1 MQLVEQHLIK
11 PNNPFY
17 KECDSLCFKSK
28 NLYNASLYKVRQEFI
43 HNKTNI
49 LFQLYHLIKTSEEYK
64 ALPAKVSA
72 SILISLNLNFK
83 AFFAVLD
90 SYKNNPSKFK
100 GKPRMP
106 NYLDKETGRFF
117 VSYTN
122 QAISKKVFDKV
133 GKIKLSQSNIEFE
146 TKIKN
151 FKDINCIGIIP
162 RNGYYV
168 IQVTYTI
175 PDVKLKED
183 NTRYIALDLGINNL
197 ATLTSN
203 TKEVNPLIFNGKPL
217 KSINQYYNKKKAN
230 IHSTLEKRNKKKSS
244 KRLNRL
250 ELKRKNKL
258 DHKLHEISKD
268 IVKIALTN
276 NINTIVIGKNKEWK
290 QEINLGKRNNQSF
303 NNIPHSRFI
312 DMIKY
317 KCEMSGIN
325 VIEREES
332 YTSKASFIDN
342 DIIPT
347 FNKKNKTSHEFSGK
361 RIKRGLYKSKEGKII
376 NADVNGLYNI
386 LRKAFPNAFI
396 NCNGI
401 ESVRVHPTMHIRN
414 NILVKL
420 N

>member
-11 PNNPFY
+11 SNNPFY
-17 KECDSLCFKSK
+17 KECDNLCFNSK
-28 NLYNASLYKVRQEFI
+28 NLYNACLYKVRQEFI

-49 LFQLYHLIKTSEEYK
+49 LFQLYHLMKTTEQYK
-64 ALPAKVSA
+64 VLPAKISSA
-72 SILISLNLNFK
+72 VLISVNLNFK
-83 AFFAVLD
+83 AFFAALD

-106 NYLDKETGRFF
+106 GYLDKENGRFF

-133 GKIKLSQSNIEFE
+133 HKIKLSQANIEFK
-146 TKIKN
+146 TKIKD
-151 FKDINCIGIIP
+151 FKDINCVRIIP
-162 RNGYYV
+162 HNGYYTIEV
-168 IQVTYTI
+168 VYTV
-175 PDVKLKED
+175 PDKVRLND

-197 ATLTSN
+197 VTLTSN

-230 IHSTLEKRNKKKSS
+230 IKSTLEKRNKKKSG
-244 KRLNRL
+244 KRLHRL
-250 ELKRKNKL
+250 ELKRKNTL

-268 IVKIALTN
+268 IVKIVN
-276 NINTIVIGKNKEWK
+276 DNEINTIVIGKNKEWK
-290 QEINLGKRNNQSF
+290 QEINLGKSNNQIF

-347 FNKKNKTSHEFSGK
+347 FNKKNKTSHVFSGK
-361 RIKRGLYKSKEGKII
+361 RIKRGLYKSKNGKII
-376 NADVNGLYNI
+376 NADVNGSYNI
-386 LRKAFPNAFI
+386 LRKAFPNAFS

-401 ESVRVHPTMHIRN
+401 EGVRVHPTMHIRN
-414 NILVKL
+414 NILVKF

>member
-11 PNNPFY
+11 SNNLFY
-17 KECDSLCFKSK
+17 KECDGLCFKSK
-28 NLYNASLYKVRQEFI
+28 NLYNSCLYKIKQEYI
-43 HNKTNI
+43 LNKNSV
-49 LFQLYHLIKTSEEYK
+49 LSQLHQLMKNTDEYRE
-64 ALPAKVSA
+64 LPAKVS
-72 SILISLNLNFK
+72 SNVLRSVYKNFK
-83 AFFAVLD
+83 SFFSSVD
-90 SYKNNPSKFK
+90 SYKNNPSRFK

-106 NYLDKETGRFF
+106 NYLDKESGRFYAMF
-117 VSYTN
+117 GN
-122 QAISKKVFDKV
+122 QAISQKVFR
-133 GKIKLSQSNIEFE
+133 ISNKLKLHRSAIEFK
-146 TKIKN
+146 TKIKD
-151 FKDINCIGIIP
+151 FKDINCVRIIP
-162 RNGYYV
+162 HNGYYIIEV
-168 IQVTYTI
+168 VYTV
-175 PDVKLKED
+175 PDKNKLSD
-183 NTRYIALDLGINNL
+183 NTRYLALDLGINNL

-203 TKEVNPLIFNGKPL
+203 TEEVNPLIFNGKPL

-230 IHSTLEKRNKKKSS
+230 IYSTLEKRNKKKNS

-258 DHKLHEISKD
+258 DHLLHTASKD
-268 IVKIALTN
+268 IVKIAKDN
-276 NINTIVIGKNKEWK
+276 EINTIVIGKNKEWK

-361 RIKRGLYKSKEGKII
+361 RIKRGLYKSKNGKII
-376 NADVNGLYNI
+376 NADVNGSYNI
-386 LRKAFPNAFI
+386 LKKAFPNAFT
-396 NCNGI
+396 CNGI
-401 ESVRVHPTMHIRN
+401 EGVRVHPTIHIRN